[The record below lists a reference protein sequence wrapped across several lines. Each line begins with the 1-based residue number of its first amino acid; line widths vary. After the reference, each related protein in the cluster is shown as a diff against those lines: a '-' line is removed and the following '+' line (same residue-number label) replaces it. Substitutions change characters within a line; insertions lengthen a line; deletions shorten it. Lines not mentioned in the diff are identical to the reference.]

1 MFFSQVSQG
10 SINSCGLAGS
20 SRTRQQDHAAGFGE
34 QLFETGQCIGF
45 QAQIIQI
52 ETALVRIKIR
62 ITIFPPA
69 TQSPANYLAQPEKTT
84 CAIRRHLRWCPS
96 GRDPPEGDRTRN

>member
-20 SRTRQQDHAAGFGE
+20 SRTRQQDHAAGFGK

-45 QAQIIQI
+45 QTQIIQI
-52 ETALVRIKIR
+52 ETALVRIKN
-62 ITIFPPA
+62 TNHDFFPPQHRA
-69 TQSPANYLAQPEKTT
+69 LQTPSNNRKKRHTQFDAA
-84 CAIRRHLRWCPS
+84 
-96 GRDPPEGDRTRN
+96 